1 MHAHD
6 SLESTESKTVLAL
19 EQAERK
25 LKLFENMLHTIE
37 VAIWS
42 VDVLKGQ
49 FLYVSEAVTG
59 ITGCQPDELVDPSS
73 WGNFVHEEDISLYEE
88 WAKKI
93 GQGIPA
99 TSEYRIYHKNGEV
112 RWIQARMMPVV
123 DECGQVIQLDGMMV
137 DTTTKKEIEAQL
149 HRSEQKY
156 KSIFHYNSDIIC
168 ELDLDGDIRAINP
181 AAEKITGERLYGAD
195 INFPFEEVFGGDN
208 LHKLTHYFNLA
219 IQGHSQH
226 YEVSSRHQNGK
237 SFQWSMENVP
247 IYVDNRIEGTFVI
260 ARDVTAHKQVEA
272 VFADREAQCRRL
284 VELSPVAIAIYK
296 DGVITFL
303 NPAGEKMLGVSFEGV
318 TYRTNI
324 MDWVHPHD
332 RDYAM
337 ERMENT
343 LLNGYSPPGEYR
355 IIRADGCIIDISMIS
370 VYDSQSASIQLM
382 FEDITVRKQ
391 AERALLEGEEL
402 NRRLIELS
410 PGAIVL
416 HKDYEIIYANLAGLE
431 LFGVSDMRE
440 LVGESI
446 FDWIHPD
453 FAEDVRQ
460 RLQQIYAQHCVSS
473 LVEQQIVQAD
483 GTLIDV
489 EVIASTIPYKGDN
502 AGITLFRDIR
512 ERKRA
517 DEDRQ
522 RAEQSIRESEDR
534 HFRLQ
539 TSLDRFSHDLFG
551 VMKVSHLERRLVK
564 EVRDVLGTDHVTII
578 DLESSQIKLCELN
591 ETEDGY
597 YLKIGE
603 LKGRSKLLCIDE
615 KPAALR
621 ITSKRVWL
629 ETIARYVC
637 VLLDN
642 FLLIEDLTMELEGT
656 VGQQI
661 APTWLLR
668 LLFTLSENERKSLSQ
683 DLHDSALQEQIV
695 WYRKLE
701 HLVQSSALSGE
712 LREQLEQ
719 IAQGLLDVIYQ
730 IRITCNE
737 LRPPMLKE
745 AGLASALHALFD
757 FTQLRTNFCIRFHP
771 AYIEHALNDDQ
782 LIALYRIVQEMLAN
796 AAKHSSATEVHIG
809 LSSKPC
815 GVQLQYR
822 DNGVGMKLEATE
834 DSFNSMGIYGM
845 KERVRSLNGTIE
857 FQSPESGGMAIYICI
872 PICE

>member
-1 MHAHD
+1 MRAQD
-6 SLESTESKTVLAL
+6 SLVLNEVRNAL

-25 LKLFENMLHTIE
+25 LKWFENMLHTIE
-37 VAIWS
+37 AAIWS
-42 VDVLKGQ
+42 IDVLNGQ

-59 ITGCQPDELVDPSS
+59 ITGYPPEQLVNLSNWS
-73 WGNFVHEEDISLYEE
+73 NIVHREDLPLYKA
-88 WAKKI
+88 WAMKI

-99 TSEYRIYHKNGEV
+99 TSEYRIYHASGEV
-112 RWIQARMMPVV
+112 RWIQARIMPIV

-137 DTTTKKEIEAQL
+137 DTTATKEMEAQL

-156 KSIFHYNSDIIC
+156 KSLFHYNSDIIC
-168 ELDLDGDIRAINP
+168 ELDLEGGIRAINP
-181 AAEKITGERLYGAD
+181 AAEKITGERLYEAD
-195 INFPFEEVFGGDN
+195 LNFPFEEVFGGDN
-208 LHKLTHYFNLA
+208 LHKLTHHFNLA
-219 IQGHSQH
+219 IQGHSRH

-247 IYVDNRIEGTFVI
+247 IYVNNRIEGTFVI

-272 VFADREAQCRRL
+272 AFADREAQCRRL

-296 DGVITFL
+296 DGEITFL
-303 NPAGEKMLGVSFEGV
+303 NPAGEKMLGVSFEGDS
-318 TYRTNI
+318 YRTNI

-332 RDYAM
+332 REFAL

-343 LLNGYSPPGEYR
+343 LLNGYSPPGEYK
-355 IIRADGCIIDISMIS
+355 IIRADGRVIDISMIS
-370 VYDSQSASIQLM
+370 IYDSQSASIQLM

-410 PGAIVL
+410 PEAIVL
-416 HKDYEIIYANLAGLE
+416 HKDYKFVYANLAGLA
-431 LFGVSDMRE
+431 LFGVSGLSE
-440 LVGESI
+440 LAGESI

-453 FAEDVRQ
+453 FAEEVKQ
-460 RLQQIYAQHCVSS
+460 RLQHIYARHCVSS

-522 RAEQSIRESEDR
+522 RTEQSIRESEDR

-564 EVRDVLGTDHVTII
+564 EVRDVLGTDHVKIMEL
-578 DLESSQIKLCELN
+578 DSSQIKLCELN

-603 LKGRSKLLCIDE
+603 MKGRSKLLCIDE

-621 ITSKRVWL
+621 ITSIRVWL
-629 ETIARYVC
+629 ETIARYAS

-642 FLLIEDLTMELEGT
+642 FLLIEDLTKELEGT

-701 HLVQSSALSGE
+701 HLRLSSALPE
-712 LREQLEQ
+712 EVQEQLEQ

-745 AGLASALHALFD
+745 AGLVSSLHALFE
-757 FTQLRTNFCIRFHP
+757 FTQLRTNYSIRFHP

-782 LIALYRIVQEMLAN
+782 LIGLYRIVQEMLAN

-809 LSSKPC
+809 LSSSSC
-815 GVQLQYR
+815 GVQLHYR

-857 FQSPESGGMAIYICI
+857 FRSPENGGMAIYIGI
-872 PICE
+872 PIGD